1 MVILI
6 TAVTVVIETLAV
18 FSLTK
23 CGQDVGRTTR
33 IDLRNDR
40 IAHRVD
46 HGDQIGVVLCYEQ
59 PRPRG
64 VERHAEGISVE
75 LDTFDQPAGCRRAD
89 VDDDNLTVAI

>member
-1 MVILI
+1 MVVLI
-6 TAVTVVIETLAV
+6 MAVTVVIETLAV

-23 CGQDVGRTTR
+23 SGQHVCRSTR

-46 HGDQIGVVLCYEQ
+46 HGDQIRVVLRYEQ
-59 PRPRG
+59 SRPRG
-64 VERHAEGISVE
+64 VERHAESISVE
-75 LDTFDQPAGCRRAD
+75 SYTFDQSARCRRTD